1 MSFGRLPA
9 IQIPP
14 PPIFCKFFI
23 PLEIVAAISVKYCN
37 HGTYRQVLLKKEVRR
52 DLRGL
57 NRGAGGRFGEEAK
70 SNRTCHRS
78 KHLLKTG

>member
-1 MSFGRLPA
+1 MGDCRRFRYPL
-9 IQIPP
+9 
-14 PPIFCKFFI
+14 PPIFCKFLI